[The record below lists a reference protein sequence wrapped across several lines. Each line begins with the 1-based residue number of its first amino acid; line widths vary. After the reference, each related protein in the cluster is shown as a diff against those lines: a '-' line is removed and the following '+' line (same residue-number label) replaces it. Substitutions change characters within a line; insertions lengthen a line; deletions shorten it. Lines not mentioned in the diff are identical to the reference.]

1 MSIFKSIGKA
11 IGGAV
16 KGVGKLAGGAIKGTV
31 GKLPIVGGSFNNIG
45 RALSGEGAFLPQ
57 MFKGLAPL
65 ALGAGSFGLGPAA
78 GLMSK
83 IGIGSGVAGKSSFGK
98 NALGFIGKT
107 LKSNF
112 TNPEGGLDLGRT
124 AGAGAGIMSLI
135 GQNQQRKSQQA
146 RLGAED
152 NVRNQLLSQLLTR
165 PQYNFAPTG
174 Q

>member
-11 IGGAV
+11 V
-16 KGVGKLAGGAIKGTV
+16 KGIGKLAGGAIKGTV

-65 ALGAGSFGLGPAA
+65 AAGAGSFGLGPLA
-78 GLMSK
+78 GIMGK
-83 IGIGSGVAGKSSFGK
+83 IGLGSKLSDVGAKSSFGK

-135 GQNQQRKSQQA
+135 GQSQQRNSMQK